1 MGKNRYLILFRN
13 YKPKLFSVFLAVLLW
28 AYVYYAEKNNVIIN
42 VPLIYKGLP
51 DSMVIANKPPR
62 FIKLEIEGDAG
73 SVKFPTG
80 NLKAEV
86 NLKNARPGEHSFA
99 VFFDKRQIPEKTQ
112 ILSLTEAVGVVVEE
126 KIVKNLWIHPL
137 IVGSPDPRY
146 SIASMTTYPKFVQVT
161 GSRDALNGVDEI
173 RTYSLDISNEKNNI
187 TRTAKLE
194 PLPDIKIL
202 SEQDVRVDI
211 TLQRRKEKMNIAE
224 RTFNR
229 IPVNISGG
237 ISPSRLE
244 LDIQYVDIVVH
255 GENAVLRDLTKAE
268 VFTFVIVE
276 AKDGTC
282 VAKKIFSDLKV
293 HVQFMRF
300 ADTVTVKKVVPP
312 VISAICRGDGDVEND
327 PKPES
332 GETPEESPIT
342 EDNKNE

>member
-1 MGKNRYLILFRN
+1 MGKMNYKILFKN
-13 YKPKLFSVFLAVLLW
+13 YKPKLFSVFLALLLW
-28 AYVYYAEKNNVIIN
+28 TYVYYAEKNNVIIN
-42 VPLIYKGLP
+42 VPVIYKGLP

-62 FIKLEIEGDAG
+62 FIKLEIEGDAD
-73 SVKFPTG
+73 SIKFPTG

-86 NLKNARPGEHSFA
+86 NLKNAQPGEHSFA
-99 VFFDKRQIPEKTQ
+99 VVFDKRQIPEKTQ
-112 ILSLTEAVGVVVEE
+112 IIYITEQVSVIVEE
-126 KIVKNLWIHPL
+126 KIIKNLWIHSVV
-137 IVGSPDPRY
+137 VGSPDPRY
-146 SIASMTTYPKFVQVT
+146 SIATITTYPKLMKVT
-161 GSRDALNGVDEI
+161 GSRNALDGVDEI
-173 RTYSLDISNEKNNI
+173 RTYPLDISNEKNNI
-187 TRTAKLE
+187 TRTVKLE
-194 PLPDIKIL
+194 PIPDVKIL
-202 SEQDVRVDI
+202 SEQEVRVDI

-237 ISPSRLE
+237 ISPSKLE

-255 GENAVLRDLTKAE
+255 GENAVLQDLTKEE

-282 VAKKIFSDLKV
+282 AAKKIFSDLKV
-293 HVQFMRF
+293 HVQFMRL

-332 GETPEESPIT
+332 GNSPEENPIT
-342 EDNKNE
+342 EENKNE